1 MKALMSLMVAL
12 AGLGLVWADDKK
24 DADDKK
30 IQGKWEMV
38 KGEQNGE
45 AFPDDFVKG
54 FKLTFDG
61 DKYDAKLADGS
72 GEDGK
77 FKLKADDKPASA
89 TFTGAGGD
97 VRNAIYKWDGDKL
110 VLCVSDRGG
119 DKPKEFAGKDGNMLL
134 VLQKAK

>member
-1 MKALMSLMVAL
+1 MKSLLSLMVAL

-45 AFPDDFVKG
+45 PFPDDFVKG
-54 FKLTFDG
+54 FKLNFDG
-61 DKYDAKLADGS
+61 EKYDAKLADGS
-72 GEDGK
+72 GEEGK
-77 FKLKADDKPASA
+77 VKLKADDKPASA
-89 TFTGAGGD
+89 TFTAGSGD
-97 VRNAIYKWDGDKL
+97 VRQAIYKWDGEKL

-119 DKPKEFAGKDGNMLL
+119 DKPKEFAGKDGNMLW
-134 VLQKAK
+134 